1 VDVDLPSPDLDALDQ
16 DAHQSLALRE
26 VELVDCGHD
35 AAGEALDAVAQAVAS
50 HELVSLGDEFLAL
63 AGQSDEAVVDVGG
76 PPRELGRFE
85 HTGLIEISEPSAFCS
100 RCLHAPV
107 EPAELDGEQLVVGSR
122 TPRRAGLL
130 AGEQELGRDQ
140 GGSNLTEYERVEG
153 LGADAALVAVPYL
166 PGDV

>member
-1 VDVDLPSPDLDALDQ
+1 MSTCHPRTWTRSTRTRISRWRCAKSSWSIVVMTRPAKLF
-16 DAHQSLALRE
+16 
-26 VELVDCGHD
+26 
-35 AAGEALDAVAQAVAS
+35 DAVAQAVAS